1 MAEGTRRTEGAHA
14 LVLAVSTIALMLNPG
29 GIAVGAETDQPP
41 IAHIRT
47 SSPVVR
53 RLVRDAL
60 TRSPTFKQIAEM
72 IEATDGIVY
81 VEEGKCGHSV
91 RACLV
96 LGVAISGPNRLLRI
110 LVDVRRADWD
120 LQGSIGH
127 ELRHAIELLSDP
139 ALRSDGAMYHFY
151 ASEGSHQVG
160 GFETEEAI
168 QTGER
173 VRAELRRQR

>member
-1 MAEGTRRTEGAHA
+1 MAKGTRRTAGAHPA
-14 LVLAVSTIALMLNPG
+14 FVLVVSTIALTVSPG
-29 GIAVGAETDQPP
+29 GLAVRAETDQLP

-53 RLVRDAL
+53 RLVRDAF
-60 TRSPTFKQIAEM
+60 TRSPTFRQIAEM

-96 LGVAISGPNRLLRI
+96 LGLAISGPNRLLRI
-110 LVDVRRADWD
+110 LVDSRRADWD

-127 ELRHAIELLSDP
+127 ELRHAIEVLTDP
-139 ALRSDGAMYHFY
+139 AVRSDGAMYHFY
-151 ASEGSHQVG
+151 SSEGSHQVG
-160 GFETEEAI
+160 GFETEAAI
-168 QTGER
+168 QAGER
-173 VRAELRRQR
+173 VRAELRR